1 MKKSI
6 YIYNEGQLQRKDNT
20 LCYTSLNGKK
30 TDLPIETIS
39 DIYIMTELTLNT
51 AMLNLA
57 SKYEICLHFFN
68 YYNFYTGSFY
78 PKETLVSGNLLV
90 QQTQAYLDPSHR
102 LRLAKQF
109 VIGAGKNIY
118 RTLRYYNNRGKDLA
132 EPMDEIRLLLEQ
144 AEEAVDIP
152 TLMGFEGNIHQQ
164 YYAAFHTIIDEE
176 IDFKRRIKRPPDNM
190 MNTMISYVNSLI
202 YTRVLSEIYRT
213 QLNPTISFLHEPS
226 TKRFSLCL
234 DIAEIFKPLIGD
246 RLIFSMLNKKQI
258 HDKDFTRELD
268 YMHFKKDSS
277 QRIAAELDAR
287 LRTTIRHK
295 VLGRDV
301 SYEYLIR
308 LECYKL
314 IKDLIGEK
322 DYDPFVIWW

>member
-57 SKYEICLHFFN
+57 SKYGICLHFFN

-109 VIGAGKNIY
+109 VIGAGKISTV
-118 RTLRYYNNRGKDLA
+118 RCVTITTAVKILRSRWMKSAYCLNRQKKLW
-132 EPMDEIRLLLEQ
+132 
-144 AEEAVDIP
+144 
-152 TLMGFEGNIHQQ
+152 
-164 YYAAFHTIIDEE
+164 
-176 IDFKRRIKRPPDNM
+176 
-190 MNTMISYVNSLI
+190 
-202 YTRVLSEIYRT
+202 
-213 QLNPTISFLHEPS
+213 
-226 TKRFSLCL
+226 
-234 DIAEIFKPLIGD
+234 IFQP
-246 RLIFSMLNKKQI
+246 
-258 HDKDFTRELD
+258 
-268 YMHFKKDSS
+268 
-277 QRIAAELDAR
+277 
-287 LRTTIRHK
+287 
-295 VLGRDV
+295 
-301 SYEYLIR
+301 
-308 LECYKL
+308 
-314 IKDLIGEK
+314 
-322 DYDPFVIWW
+322 

>member
-6 YIYNEGQLQRKDNT
+6 YIYNEGQLRQKDNT

-39 DIYIMTELTLNT
+39 DIYVMTELTLNT
-51 AMLNLA
+51 TMLSLA
-57 SKYEICLHFFN
+57 SKYGICLHFFN

-78 PKETLVSGNLLV
+78 PRETLVSGHLLI
-90 QQTQAYLDPSHR
+90 QQTQAYLEPSHR

-132 EPMDEIRLLLEQ
+132 LPMETICLLLEQ
-144 AEEAVDIP
+144 AAEAKDIP

-164 YYAAFHTIIDEE
+164 YYAAFHTIINEE
-176 IDFKRRIKRPPDNM
+176 IDFERRVKHPPDNM

-246 RLIFSMLNKKQI
+246 RLIFSMFNKKQI
-258 HDKDFTRELD
+258 QDKDFIRELD
-268 YMHFKKDSS
+268 YMHFTKDSS

-295 VLGRDV
+295 ALGRDV